1 MNLLTFGHITTSL
14 FVLAILDV
22 NAKSILINNSTVKI
36 IISEHNSS
44 NGIQTSVLMDRLYKD
59 MKIPFQIE
67 KKIQAITDKVSKLE
81 NKVESKSSF
90 STKTKSKGE
99 GFYAY
104 VSNNLANPGSGHT
117 IVYDVVMT
125 NFKNGFNKHTGI
137 FTVPVEGL
145 YSLTWVTRVYCSK
158 SYTTEL
164 HVNKSIAGSTFAY
177 CGADTVTGNAVVQ
190 LHIGDVVFVRTLA
203 GSGEIRSNK
212 DGRTSFSGF
221 LVN

>member
-36 IISEHNSS
+36 IVSENNSS

-90 STKTKSKGE
+90 STKTKSKG
-99 GFYAY
+99 
-104 VSNNLANPGSGHT
+104 
-117 IVYDVVMT
+117 M
-125 NFKNGFNKHTGI
+125 
-137 FTVPVEGL
+137 
-145 YSLTWVTRVYCSK
+145 
-158 SYTTEL
+158 
-164 HVNKSIAGSTFAY
+164 
-177 CGADTVTGNAVVQ
+177 
-190 LHIGDVVFVRTLA
+190 
-203 GSGEIRSNK
+203 
-212 DGRTSFSGF
+212 
-221 LVN
+221 